1 MRRQRAEHNGLR
13 CSFLLLRP
21 RRSAARPSTSTA
33 MNGVALQ
40 STSSAAKLLSLV
52 EAPAGARTNKKRNIT
67 RLIRAVGAGIG
78 LAHKELRVSGRRV
91 PEL

>member
-1 MRRQRAEHNGLR
+1 MRRVGVVAGHVGAG
-13 CSFLLLRP
+13 RP
-21 RRSAARPSTSTA
+21 ALAGVRVVELATVVAAP
-33 MNGVALQ
+33 
-40 STSSAAKLLSLV
+40 AAAACLADFGADVVKV